1 MSISPTDRA
10 SRTGEGL
17 QPGRGEARG
26 ATKSE
31 LVVRELIARIRGG
44 QWTPGTRLP
53 SERDLAGELHV
64 SRTAVRE
71 ALKVLQLSGEISTR
85 QGEGSFVRQVVRR
98 EEEAEARVV
107 DAGESIIQ
115 SLEGREALEIA
126 AAVLAVTNASPAD
139 RLHMQA
145 SRLELT
151 EAVDAGEYQRYV
163 LATFNLHEIIAR
175 ASRNAFLE
183 RQTHLLLQPMR
194 ENVWALT
201 QAYDPEVA
209 RYSRDLHYDLI
220 DALLDGDL
228 DRLVRAVRKHYEA
241 YPAIE
246 IREGAPPAGWDRA
259 GEEVQPERGDSP
271 A

>member
-1 MSISPTDRA
+1 MSVASVDPFDQPAGRA
-10 SRTGEGL
+10 
-17 QPGRGEARG
+17 EARPES
-26 ATKSE
+26 KSE
-31 LVVRELIARIRGG
+31 QLVRELIGRIRAGE
-44 QWTPGTRLP
+44 WTPGTRLP
-53 SERDLAGELHV
+53 SERDLAAEFHV

-85 QGEGSFVRQVVRR
+85 QGEGSFVRQTVRR
-98 EEEAEARVV
+98 EEEAERRVV
-107 DAGESIIQ
+107 GAGESIIH

-126 AAVLAVTNASPAD
+126 AAVLAVTNATPAD
-139 RLHMQA
+139 RLHIQA
-145 SRLELT
+145 SRLELE

-183 RQTHLLLQPMR
+183 RQTHLMLQSMR
-194 ENVWALT
+194 TNVWALT
-201 QAYDPEVA
+201 QVYDPEVA

-228 DRLVRAVRKHYEA
+228 PALVKAVRKHYEA

-246 IREGAPPAGWDRA
+246 IREGTPPAGWDRLGEDA
-259 GEEVQPERGDSP
+259 G
-271 A
+271 

>member
-1 MSISPTDRA
+1 MRVGGRQVDAPCEGVNNSV
-10 SRTGEGL
+10 SRSEL
-17 QPGRGEARG
+17 RLP
-26 ATKSE
+26 TKSE
-31 LVVRELIARIRGG
+31 LVVSELISRIRSG

-85 QGEGSFVRQVVRR
+85 QGEGSYVRHGVRR
-98 EEEAEARVV
+98 GEEAERAVV
-107 DAGESIIQ
+107 GAGESIIR

-139 RLHMQA
+139 RLHIQA
-145 SRLELT
+145 SRLELE
-151 EAVDAGEYQRYV
+151 EAVAAGEYQRYV

-175 ASRNAFLE
+175 ASRNSFLE
-183 RQTHLLLQPMR
+183 QQTHLMLQPMR
-194 ENVWALT
+194 RNVWALT
-201 QAYDPEVA
+201 DIYDPEVA

-220 DALLDGDL
+220 DALLDGDVEA
-228 DRLVRAVRKHYEA
+228 LVRAVRQHYEA

-246 IREGAPPAGWDRA
+246 IREGDPPAGWDHA
-259 GEEVQPERGDSP
+259 GMDTDL
-271 A
+271 